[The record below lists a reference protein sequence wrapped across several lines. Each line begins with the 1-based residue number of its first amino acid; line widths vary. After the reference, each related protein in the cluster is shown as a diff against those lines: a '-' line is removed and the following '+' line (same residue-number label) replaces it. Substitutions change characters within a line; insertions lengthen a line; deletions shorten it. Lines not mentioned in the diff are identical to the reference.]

1 MTARTLAELEAA
13 RLTQY
18 AMSANDLNAWRVRMN
33 LSAAGAALVLGV
45 SVRSYQAWEYG
56 RNPVPLTAAILAI
69 RLEKTGL
76 YDFHPAERLLLE
88 PVRAIY
94 RQGDACAAS

>member
-1 MTARTLAELEAA
+1 MTAATLAELEAA
-13 RLTQY
+13 RLAQY
-18 AMSANDLNAWRVRMN
+18 AMTADQLNGWRVQMN

-56 RNPVPLTAAILAI
+56 RNPVPLTVAILAA

-76 YDFHPAERLLLE
+76 GDFRPAERALLE
-88 PVRAIY
+88 PLRAVS
-94 RQGDACAAS
+94 R